1 MSEHINTQII
11 KDASGNPLYAVIPYT
26 DFIHLTREYEP
37 TIPNDVVWMTV
48 DKGFSLVRAWREYKG
63 LSQEAVADK
72 MGISQAAYSQ
82 MERPK
87 ARLRMPT
94 FEKIAA
100 ALGVEVGQIKI

>member
-1 MSEHINTQII
+1 MSVHINTQII
-11 KDASGNPLYAVIPYT
+11 KDASGKPLYAVIPYV
-26 DFIHLTREYEP
+26 DFIHLTRDYEP

-63 LSQEAVADK
+63 LSQEVVAGN

-87 ARLRMPT
+87 ARLRKAT
-94 FEKIAA
+94 LEKIAS
-100 ALGVEVGQIKI
+100 ALGVEISQLKI

>member
-1 MSEHINTQII
+1 MNGHIDTQII
-11 KDASGNPLYAVIPYT
+11 KDSSGNPLYAIIPYA

-48 DKGFSLVRAWREYKG
+48 DKGFSLIRAWREYKG
-63 LSQEAVADK
+63 LSQEAVAEK
-72 MGISQAAYSQ
+72 MGIGQAAYSQ

-87 ARLRMPT
+87 ARLRMAT
-94 FEKIAA
+94 FEKIAS